1 MITIADGMS
10 FSRWLLA
17 KIRLFCCNVSHIAA
31 VRPQIKKWTWNERRV
46 EKEQRR
52 RQWSQDKHMEQCQA
66 QRRDQV
72 ETPREVPIHKQQL
85 IKYVIIVRFL
95 FISFTCHAMA
105 SSRCLI
111 SSPQTRRPRPR
122 RLCLSL
128 VPLRLLAAVYEQQ
141 KVLLSDNPTTIQI
154 ICKRRF
160 GDPHYSFRKCPVFS
174 LVFHWTS
181 PTFKI
186 QKYFKS
192 HSNRESSTKLA
203 QILNAPRTEKN
214 SA

>member
-1 MITIADGMS
+1 
-10 FSRWLLA
+10 
-17 KIRLFCCNVSHIAA
+17 
-31 VRPQIKKWTWNERRV
+31 
-46 EKEQRR
+46 
-52 RQWSQDKHMEQCQA
+52 MEQCQA

-174 LVFHWTS
+174 LVFPLAFSHVQNSKIIRISLENHKHHEITVTHRDEPGGTLLTFFRPKSSKLTYSARSAALQSLSS
-181 PTFKI
+181 PPF
-186 QKYFKS
+186 
-192 HSNRESSTKLA
+192 
-203 QILNAPRTEKN
+203 
-214 SA
+214 